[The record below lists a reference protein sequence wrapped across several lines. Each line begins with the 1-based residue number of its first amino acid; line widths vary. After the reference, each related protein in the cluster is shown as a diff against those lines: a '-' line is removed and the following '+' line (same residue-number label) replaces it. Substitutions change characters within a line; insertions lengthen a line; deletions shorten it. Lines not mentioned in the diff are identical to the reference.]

1 MTLANAYALVCLDRP
16 TGSLSKELTYS
27 VPPELNGTLQVG
39 SYVLVPL
46 MREQSPGFVV
56 GFTEQLEIDAAK
68 VRPIL
73 SVLSPTPLF
82 DEKLLQLA
90 RWVSAYYHAP
100 FMDALRCLIPQG
112 LRQKVEKKYV
122 WKEGADAEGVIR
134 LLERHAPAQAAVAK
148 VIAASSK
155 PITTDRIRD
164 AVGKQ
169 DVSDALRRLVDD
181 GFIVETDDLTPPLVK
196 PQRVRVVSLNLDKLP
211 VEDDIIRL
219 EKKSPKQ
226 AAALR
231 TLLRAARSEPRASA
245 SGLPATQIADAATLR
260 SLEKKGWV
268 SVSEV
273 ETTRVPEPDLFV
285 VTTSVVMTPEQEDA
299 LNLISHSLESPQP
312 ETILIHGVTAS
323 GKTEVYLR
331 AIEKTLA
338 LGRQAIVLV
347 PEIALTAQTVG
358 LFRGRFGSRV
368 AVLHSALG
376 MGERFDEWRRAR
388 AGQADIVVGPRS
400 AVFAPLSNVGL
411 IVVDEEHDGSY
422 KQEHLPHYHARD
434 VARRRAEIEK
444 ATLALGS
451 ATPSLESYYK
461 AQSGVC
467 RLAALSSRVGE
478 RPMPTVEIVD
488 MTQEAVIGQLPILS
502 DRLRQALLDCV
513 NNGEQAILFMN
524 RRGYAPYVQCLG
536 CGFVERCPNCD
547 VSLTYH
553 ITGRVLRCH
562 HCDHA
567 APAPTVCAS
576 CQGSMVGFSGIGTE
590 KVEAE
595 VTQFLPASVN
605 VLRMDRDTTMRK
617 GSHGRML
624 REFRDGK
631 ASVLI
636 GTQMIAKGLD
646 FPDVT
651 LVGVIL
657 ADTALNLPDF
667 RAAERTFQLL
677 AQVSGRAGRG
687 DKPGT
692 VIIQTLSPTHYAI
705 QAAQAQDFIAFY
717 NEEIEYRR
725 EFPYPPLSYLVNI
738 VVSDPAIQEAQKKIQ
753 KIHLLIDSAAHQL
766 GGGTTILGPVACP
779 LSRLKGDYR
788 FHLLVRDT
796 NRPRLH
802 RVLQHSIDALPSQE
816 RQGVVVD
823 VDPVS
828 VL

>member
-1 MTLANAYALVCLDRP
+1 
-16 TGSLSKELTYS
+16 
-27 VPPELNGTLQVG
+27 
-39 SYVLVPL
+39 
-46 MREQSPGFVV
+46 
-56 GFTEQLEIDAAK
+56 
-68 VRPIL
+68 
-73 SVLSPTPLF
+73 
-82 DEKLLQLA
+82 
-90 RWVSAYYHAP
+90 
-100 FMDALRCLIPQG
+100 
-112 LRQKVEKKYV
+112 
-122 WKEGADAEGVIR
+122 
-134 LLERHAPAQAAVAK
+134 
-148 VIAASSK
+148 
-155 PITTDRIRD
+155 
-164 AVGKQ
+164 GKQ
-169 DVSDALRRLVDD
+169 DIADALRRLVDD
-181 GFIVETDDLTPPLVK
+181 GFVVETDDLTPPQVK
-196 PQRVRVVSLNLDKLP
+196 PQRVRVVRLNLDKLP
-211 VEDDIIRL
+211 TEDDIIRL

-231 TLLRAARSEPRASA
+231 TLLRAAGDQPPASA
-245 SGLPATQIADAATLR
+245 SGLPAAQVGDAATLR
-260 SLEKKGWV
+260 SLERKGWV
-268 SVSEV
+268 NVSEV
-273 ETTRVPEPDLFV
+273 ETARVPEPGLVFPQDPVAL
-285 VTTSVVMTPEQEDA
+285 TPEQEEA
-299 LNLISHSLESPQP
+299 LNLIIRSLESPEP
-312 ETILIHGVTAS
+312 ATILIHGVTAS

-331 AIEKTLA
+331 AIEKTLS
-338 LGRQAIVLV
+338 LGRQAIMLV

-358 LFRGRFGSRV
+358 VFRGRFGGRV

-376 MGERFDEWRRAR
+376 RGERFDEWRRAQ
-388 AGQADIVVGPRS
+388 AGEADIVVGPRS
-400 AVFAPLSNVGL
+400 AVFAPLRNVGL
-411 IVVDEEHDGSY
+411 IIVDEEHDGSY

-444 ATLALGS
+444 ATLVLGS

-461 AQSGVC
+461 AQSGGY
-467 RLAALSSRVGE
+467 RLAVLSSRVGE
-478 RPMPTVEIVD
+478 RPLPKVEIVD

-502 DRLRQALLDCV
+502 DRLRQALWECV
-513 NNGEQAILFMN
+513 DNGEQAMLFLN
-524 RRGYAPYVQCLG
+524 RRGFAPYVQCLS

-553 ITGRVLRCH
+553 LTGRVLRCH

-567 APAPTVCAS
+567 APAPTVCAA

-595 VTQFLPASVN
+595 VTQFLPASVK
-605 VLRMDRDTTMRK
+605 VLRMDRDTTMHK
-617 GSHGRML
+617 GAHGRIL
-624 REFRDGK
+624 REFREGK

-705 QAAQAQDFIAFY
+705 RAAQAQDFRAFY
-717 NEEIEYRR
+717 QEEIEYRR

-738 VVSDPAIQEAQKKIQ
+738 VVSDPAMPEAHQKIQ
-753 KIHLLIDSAAHQL
+753 RIHLLIESAIHQL
-766 GGGTTILGPVACP
+766 GGGTTVLGPVACP

-802 RVLQHSIDALPSQE
+802 RVLQRSIDALPSQD

>member
-1 MTLANAYALVCLDRP
+1 MSIYALICLDRP
-16 TGSLSKELTYS
+16 TGSFSKELTYS
-27 VPPELNGTLQVG
+27 VPPELSGTLQVG

-46 MREQSPGFVV
+46 MREQSPAFVV
-56 GFTEQLEIDAAK
+56 GFTQQLEIDAAK
-68 VRPIL
+68 VRPLL

-100 FMDALRCLIPQG
+100 LTDALRCIVPQG
-112 LRQKVEKKYV
+112 LRQKVERKYV
-122 WKEGADAEGVIR
+122 WHEGQDAEGVLK

-148 VIAASSK
+148 VIAASRK
-155 PITTDRIRD
+155 PITADKIRD
-164 AVGKQ
+164 AVDKQ
-169 DVSDALRRLVDD
+169 DISDALRRLVDD
-181 GFIVETDDLTPPLVK
+181 GFIIETDDLTPPQAK
-196 PQRVRVVSLNLDKLP
+196 PQRVRVISLNLDKLP
-211 VEDDIIRL
+211 AEEDIIKL

-226 AAALR
+226 YAALR
-231 TLLRAARSEPRASA
+231 ALQKAGQP
-245 SGLPATQIADAATLR
+245 LPAAQVADAATLR

-268 SVSEV
+268 GVSEV
-273 ETTRVPEPDLFV
+273 ETNRVPEPHLVFTQDKVEL
-285 VTTSVVMTPEQEDA
+285 TSEQGEA
-299 LNLISHSLESPQP
+299 LHLITQGLESPKS
-312 ETILIHGVTAS
+312 ETLLIHGVTAS

-331 AIEKTLA
+331 AIEKTLS

-358 LFRGRFGSRV
+358 LFRGRFGAQV

-444 ATLALGS
+444 ATLVLGS

-467 RLAALSSRVGE
+467 RLAVLSSRVGE
-478 RPMPTVEIVD
+478 RPLPTVEIVD

-524 RRGYAPYVQCLG
+524 RRGYAPYVQCLA
-536 CGFVERCPNCD
+536 CGYVERCPNCD

-595 VTQFLPASVN
+595 VLQFLPASVN

-646 FPDVT
+646 FPSVT

-738 VVSDPAIQEAQKKIQ
+738 VVSDPVIQEAQKKIQ

-766 GGGTTILGPVACP
+766 GSGTTILGPVPCP

-788 FHLLVRDT
+788 FHLLIRDA

>member
-1 MTLANAYALVCLDRP
+1 MSLYALICLDRP
-16 TGSLSKELTYS
+16 TGSFSKELTYS
-27 VPPELNGTLQVG
+27 VPSELSGTVQVG

-46 MREQSPGFVV
+46 VREQVPAFVV

-82 DEKLLQLA
+82 HDKLLHLS
-90 RWVSAYYHAP
+90 RWVSNYYHAP
-100 FMDALRCLIPQG
+100 LMDALRCLLPPG
-112 LRQKVEKKYV
+112 LRQKVENRFV
-122 WKEGADAEGVIR
+122 WNEGQDAEGVLK

-155 PITTDRIRD
+155 PVTADKIRD

-169 DVSDALRRLVDD
+169 DISDALRKLVDD
-181 GFIVETDDLTPPLVK
+181 GFVVETDDLTPPLVK
-196 PQRVRVVSLNLDKLP
+196 PQRVRVVTLNLDKSP
-211 VEDDIIRL
+211 TEEDIISL

-231 TLLRAARSEPRASA
+231 ALQKAGQP
-245 SGLPATQIADAATLR
+245 LPAAKLTDSATLR
-260 SLEKKGWV
+260 SLTKKGWV
-268 SVSEV
+268 TVSEI
-273 ETTRVPEPDLFV
+273 ETTRVPEPDLVFAQDKV
-285 VTTSVVMTPEQEDA
+285 ELTPEQEDA
-299 LNLISHSLESPQP
+299 LNLITQSLESSQS
-312 ETILIHGVTAS
+312 ETLLIHGVTAS

-331 AIEKTLA
+331 AIERTLA

-358 LFRGRFGSRV
+358 LFRGRFGARV
-368 AVLHSALG
+368 AVLHSALSQ
-376 MGERFDEWRRAR
+376 GERFDEWRRAR

-400 AVFAPLSNVGL
+400 AAFAPLNNVGL

-444 ATLALGS
+444 ATLVLGS

-461 AQSGVC
+461 AQSGGC
-467 RLAALSSRVGE
+467 RLAVLSNRVGE

-488 MTQEAVIGQLPILS
+488 MTQEAVMGQLPILS
-502 DRLRQALLDCV
+502 GRLRQALLDCV
-513 NNGEQAILFMN
+513 NNGEQAILFLN
-524 RRGYAPYVQCLG
+524 RRGFAPYVQCLQ

-547 VSLTYH
+547 VALTYH
-553 ITGRVLRCH
+553 LTGRVLRCH

-567 APAPTVCAS
+567 APAPTLCAE
-576 CQGSMVGFSGIGTE
+576 CQGTMMQFVGVGTE

-595 VTQFLPASVN
+595 VLQFLPSSVN
-605 VLRMDRDTTMRK
+605 VMRMDRDTTMRK
-617 GSHGRML
+617 GSHGRLL
-624 REFRDGK
+624 RDFREGK

-646 FPDVT
+646 FPSVT

-657 ADTALNLPDF
+657 ADIALNLPDF

-687 DKPGT
+687 DKPGA
-692 VIIQTLSPTHYAI
+692 VLIQTLSPTHYAI
-705 QAAQAQDFIAFY
+705 QAAQTQNFVAFY

-725 EFPYPPLSYLVNI
+725 EFPYPPLSYLVNVI
-738 VVSDPAIQEAQKKIQ
+738 VSDPSQQEAQKKIQ
-753 KIHLLIDSAAHQL
+753 KIHLLLDSAVSQL
-766 GGGTTILGPVACP
+766 GGGTTILGPVPCP

-788 FHLLVRDT
+788 FHLLVRDA

-802 RVLQHSIDALPSQE
+802 RVLQHSIDALPSQD